1 MMKKEKGFAYCGL
14 ACCLCSKKDCPGC
27 RADGC
32 PGRQRCQIPDCCK
45 EKGIFGCYA
54 CEKRLICENPMLRK
68 PKIMAFNRC
77 LTEYGETTLA
87 GLLERN
93 EKAGVVYHKN
103 DKITGDYDLENISDI
118 LRLIREG
125 KRS

>member
-1 MMKKEKGFAYCGL
+1 MKKEMGFAYCGL
-14 ACCLCSKKDCPGC
+14 ACCLCSKEDCPGC
-27 RADGC
+27 GTDGC
-32 PGRQRCQIPDCCK
+32 PGRKWCHIPDCCK
-45 EKGIFGCYA
+45 EKGLPGCYA
-54 CEKRLICENPMLRK
+54 CENHSTCENSMLRK

-77 LTEYGETTLA
+77 LAEDGETMLF

-93 EKAGVVYHKN
+93 EKAGIVYHEN

-125 KRS
+125 KTS